1 MRVAFVHLSDIHFG
15 QERNKDLHIN
25 NDIKEAVIQDCRR
38 QIQEL
43 APESVAGVLIT
54 GDLAYSGKRAEYEN
68 AGAWLD
74 RLTAAIGCA
83 RTAVRIVPGNHDID
97 RDEISE
103 SIGDM
108 LAAIEAIGE
117 DKLIRYLKNE
127 HDRNALLRRFQDY
140 RLFAEAYDCSLDTD
154 GGWAGDHI
162 VELDEGRTLRILG
175 VNSALTCKK
184 KDAKGKLL
192 LGSKQMTLQVR
203 TPGEELIVL
212 THHPLDWFQDSDE
225 ARKYLRKRARIY
237 LSGHE
242 HNPAVKVDPV
252 SPTADL
258 LTIAAGATVPPTEE
272 GPLKFCYNV
281 LQFETVAGNAE
292 LRVTVSPRKW
302 DPDETEFVED
312 IEQLKAHGKSFDLK
326 CPNFSE
332 LLEARKKAVPM
343 SAANPAAPG
352 TAPSPVLASAPPSPP
367 TQGQLTE
374 DFPLLVLRFFRDLND
389 AQRVEALVQL
399 GALPEDW
406 SGPLSHVIERRGL
419 ERLRSAGKLGALKEY
434 LNLRRD

>member
-25 NDIKEAVIQDCRR
+25 NDIKEASSSRDCRW

-154 GGWAGDHI
+154 GD
-162 VELDEGRTLRILG
+162 GR
-175 VNSALTCKK
+175 
-184 KDAKGKLL
+184 
-192 LGSKQMTLQVR
+192 
-203 TPGEELIVL
+203 
-212 THHPLDWFQDSDE
+212 
-225 ARKYLRKRARIY
+225 
-237 LSGHE
+237 
-242 HNPAVKVDPV
+242 
-252 SPTADL
+252 
-258 LTIAAGATVPPTEE
+258 
-272 GPLKFCYNV
+272 GPY
-281 LQFETVAGNAE
+281 
-292 LRVTVSPRKW
+292 R
-302 DPDETEFVED
+302 
-312 IEQLKAHGKSFDLK
+312 
-326 CPNFSE
+326 
-332 LLEARKKAVPM
+332 
-343 SAANPAAPG
+343 
-352 TAPSPVLASAPPSPP
+352 
-367 TQGQLTE
+367 
-374 DFPLLVLRFFRDLND
+374 
-389 AQRVEALVQL
+389 
-399 GALPEDW
+399 
-406 SGPLSHVIERRGL
+406 
-419 ERLRSAGKLGALKEY
+419 
-434 LNLRRD
+434 